1 MLGLLCLITVGLY
14 LLIRKKG
21 MEWRLESKGQS
32 KLHSTQTLGHSVD
45 LERLQDSDHQA
56 LGNIGHRVGG
66 GVARTLDHPPR
77 TDLSTK
83 TT

>member
-32 KLHSTQTLGHSVD
+32 SIQSTQTLGHSVD
-45 LERLQDSDHQA
+45 LERLQESNHQA
-56 LGNIGHRVGG
+56 LSDIGHRVGG
-66 GVARTLDHPPR
+66 EVERTLDHSPR
-77 TDLSTK
+77 TKLSTE